1 MAEGKKI
8 KGRIS
13 SFQSLGTV
21 DGPGVRSVV
30 FMQGCPLR
38 CVCCHNPETWDLGG
52 GYETDTDSL
61 AEKILRFKPYFGS
74 NGGVTVSGGEPLM
87 QAEFVNDL
95 FVKLKEQ
102 GINTALD
109 TSGCL
114 LDRSVDELLRNT
126 DLVLLD
132 YKYTNSE
139 DYIKYTKCRKETVDA
154 FLDRLESMGKKTII
168 RHVVIHG
175 LNDTY
180 DSFEKLAQLSRRYSC
195 VKEIE
200 LLPFRKLC
208 IEKYDELKLR
218 FPLKDVPET
227 ENSFIDGIY
236 EKYGDLHPQNTKTDR
251 A

>member
-1 MAEGKKI
+1 MAEKKI
-8 KGRIS
+8 RGRIS

-38 CVCCHNPETWDLGG
+38 CACCHNPETWDACG

-74 NGGVTVSGGEPLM
+74 SGGVTVSGGEPLM

-95 FVKLKEQ
+95 FVKLKAQ

-114 LDRSVDELLRNT
+114 LGHSVEELLRNT
-126 DLVLLD
+126 DIVLLD

-139 DYIKYTKCRKETVDA
+139 DHIKYTKCRKETVDA
-154 FLDRLESMGKKTII
+154 FLDCLESMGKETVI

-175 LNDTY
+175 LNDT
-180 DSFEKLAQLSRRYSC
+180 DESFKKLSQLARRYSC
-195 VKEIE
+195 VKKIE

-218 FPLKDVPET
+218 FPLIDVPET
-227 ENSFIDGIY
+227 EESFIDSIY
-236 EKYGDLHPQNTKTDR
+236 EKYEDLRFQSKKTDR